1 MDYIKRIKEIKSAR
15 KMTNDELA
23 ERTGIPGGTL
33 AKILAGISESPKL
46 CNIVAICEA
55 LNCSLDY
62 IMYGVEEN
70 KNNYTLDEDEIEM
83 IERYRT
89 LDERGRES
97 VVALIEHEST
107 YTAPRTV
114 SRATQHRTARVLEAP
129 TLSDRLA
136 AAYAMNDNGIGRIT
150 LQLYDLPVSAGAGV
164 MVGFQSKDDEYADTI
179 TVRENSKTRE
189 ADYALRISG
198 NSMEPRYHDGDILLV
213 QECETLEFG
222 ELGIFIL
229 DGNGFFKVYGGDRL
243 YSLNEEYGDILLK
256 DFEEARIAGRV
267 IGKLR
272 KR

>member
-1 MDYIKRIKEIKSAR
+1 MDYIKRIKEVKSAR
-15 KMTNDELA
+15 KMTNDELS

-33 AKILAGISESPKL
+33 SKILAGISETPKF

-62 IMYGVEEN
+62 IVYGLEEN
-70 KNNYTLDEDEIEM
+70 KNNYTLSDEEIEM
-83 IERYRT
+83 VENYRA
-89 LDERGRES
+89 LDERGRET
-97 VVALIEHEST
+97 VAAMIETEGA
-107 YTAPRTV
+107 YAPRGE
-114 SRATQHRTARVLEAP
+114 RLPLRKGARILSQLP
-129 TLSDRLA
+129 LSDRLA
-136 AAYAMNDNGIGRIT
+136 AAYVSNSNGTSRIP
-150 LQLYDLPVSAGAGV
+150 LPLFDLPVSAGTGMALDYEEAEQI
-164 MVGFQSKDDEYADTI
+164 MVRDT
-179 TVRENSKTRE
+179 TRTRE
-189 ADYALRISG
+189 ADFALRISG

-229 DGNGFFKVYGGDRL
+229 DGCGFFKVYGGDRL

-256 DFEEARIAGRV
+256 DFEDVRVAGRV

>member
-1 MDYIKRIKEIKSAR
+1 MDYIKRIKEIKTQK

-70 KNNYTLDEDEIEM
+70 TNNYTLDEDEIDM
-83 IERYRT
+83 IERFRT
-89 LDERGRES
+89 LDERGRETVLS
-97 VVALIEHEST
+97 LIEQEST
-107 YTAPRTV
+107 YTVTPRTV
-114 SRATQHRTARVLEAP
+114 ARTPHRTARVIEVQS
-129 TLSDRLA
+129 LSDRLA
-136 AAYAMNDNGIGRIT
+136 AAYTTSDNGIGRRT
-150 LQLYDLPVSAGAGV
+150 LPLYDLPVSAGPGV
-164 MVGFQSKDDEYADTI
+164 ALDEGLTDEI
-179 TVRENSKTRE
+179 TVRDNSRTRE

-213 QECETLEFG
+213 QECEMLEFG

-229 DGNGFFKVYGGDRL
+229 DGSGFFKVYGGDRL
-243 YSLNEEYGDILLK
+243 YSLNPEYGDILLK
-256 DFEEARIAGRV
+256 DFEDVRITGRV